1 MPTFPHCAA
10 IVTLGSKTQNVF
22 PDTKDKCFCR
32 RERQMFLQA
41 WKEEVRERNHV
52 HGKKW
57 GEREKE
63 KFAQKGKTRQT
74 FASYHG
80 RKIRPRVP
88 VCLKRNKPIMWE
100 LQQFYCKFCF
110 KFLLI
115 LLCKPNLS
123 AGSRL
128 RRILLRVDGRNLDWP
143 ATVHNSRKP
152 TKQNSDWGEPMMLR
166 AINLRNLFGTCF

>member
-1 MPTFPHCAA
+1 MFLPTQ
-10 IVTLGSKTQNVF
+10 KTNVF
-22 PDTKDKCFCR
+22 AGMKGRSKRKKSCTWQKVRGKR
-32 RERQMFLQA
+32 KREICP
-41 WKEEVRERNHV
+41 
-52 HGKKW
+52 
-57 GEREKE
+57 
-63 KFAQKGKTRQT
+63 KGKTRQT

-152 TKQNSDWGEPMMLR
+152 TKQNSD
-166 AINLRNLFGTCF
+166 